1 MRAILLFFWET
12 ESVILTIIIFVLT
25 LILIMVRPKPLN
37 EATAALLGAVLMLAT
52 SIVSPSDTYDVLKTT
67 DNILLFFLGL
77 MVVCAVADQAGFF
90 EWSAFKA
97 VKLANGRGHRLLLV
111 LFGLG
116 TIITTFFSNDAT
128 ALILTP
134 IVYVVVTKLRLNPLP
149 YVFAC
154 AFIANTASMM
164 LPISNPVN
172 LLPVDHFGLTLS
184 EYLRFLLL
192 PTVLAIIINVV
203 LFAIIFRKAVSA
215 SFKYDGTGFSV
226 KVDRF
231 FVFTCVGLVLTALGY
246 IFASLYGLP
255 LSWPALG
262 GAVILLL
269 GGFSFRRLTWKR
281 VNSGISWSI
290 LLFIFSLALLV
301 KGLDN
306 AGVTHTIGEGL
317 TNLSSKGPL
326 VAILATSFG
335 TAVGSNLINNW
346 SMMMVSVSSLG
357 NISTTIPSFNQ
368 GLIYSSI
375 IGADLGPNIAIIGSL
390 SSMLWLVILRQ
401 RGLDIHPMQYLK
413 LGLMVTPPMLLAAAL
428 GLYACSRF

>member
-1 MRAILLFFWET
+1 M
-12 ESVILTIIIFVLT
+12 ILTLCIFVFT
-25 LILIMVRPKPLN
+25 LILIMVRPRPLN
-37 EATAALLGAVLMLAT
+37 EATAALLGAILMLAA
-52 SIVSPSDTYDVLKTT
+52 SIVSPSQAYDVLKTIA
-67 DNILLFFLGL
+67 NILLFFLGL
-77 MVVCAVADQAGFF
+77 MIVCAVADRAGFF
-90 EWSAFKA
+90 EWSALKA
-97 VKLANGRGHRLLLV
+97 IKLASGQGRRLLLV

-116 TIITTFFSNDAT
+116 AVITTFFSNDAT

-134 IVYVVVTKLRLNPLP
+134 IVYVLVTRLKLNPLP

-172 LLPVDHFGLTLS
+172 LLPVDKFGITLS

-192 PTVLAIIINVV
+192 PTILAILINIA
-203 LFAIIFRKAVSA
+203 LFTIIFRKAISA

-226 KVDRF
+226 KIDRF
-231 FVFTCVGLVLTALGY
+231 FLFTCVGLVLTALGY
-246 IFASLYGLP
+246 IFTSLYGKP

-262 GAVILLL
+262 GAAFLLI
-269 GGFSFRRLTWKR
+269 GGFAFHRLTIKR

-306 AGVTHTIGEGL
+306 AGVTHTLGEAL
-317 TNLSSKGPL
+317 ANLSSRGSL
-326 VAILATSFG
+326 GAIMATSFG
-335 TAVGSNLINNW
+335 TAIGSNLVNNW
-346 SMMMVSVSSLG
+346 SMMLVSVSSLG
-357 NISTTIPSFNQ
+357 NINTSIPSFHQ

-375 IGADLGPNIAIIGSL
+375 IGADLGPNIAILGSL

-413 LGLMVTPPMLLAAAL
+413 LGLMVAPPMLLAAAL
-428 GLYACSRF
+428 GLYVCSLF

>member
-1 MRAILLFFWET
+1 M
-12 ESVILTIIIFVLT
+12 VLTLCIFVLT

-37 EATAALLGAVLMLAT
+37 EATAAFLGAILMLAT
-52 SIVSPSDTYDVLKTT
+52 TLVSPSQAYDVLKTT
-67 DNILLFFLGL
+67 ANILLFFLGL
-77 MVVCAVADQAGFF
+77 MVVCAVADRAGFF

-97 VKLANGRGHRLLLV
+97 VKLANGKGRRLLLV
-111 LFGLG
+111 LFVLG
-116 TIITTFFSNDAT
+116 AVITTFLSNDAT

-134 IVYVVVTKLRLNPLP
+134 IVYVLVTKLRLNPLP

-154 AFIANTASMM
+154 AFIANAASMM

-172 LLPVDHFGLTLS
+172 LLAVDQFKLTLG

-192 PTVLAIIINVV
+192 PTILAILINVA
-203 LFAIIFRKAVSA
+203 LFAIIFRKVISA
-215 SFKYDGTGFSV
+215 SFKYDSTGFSV

-231 FVFTCVGLVLTALGY
+231 FLFTCVCLVLTALGY

-262 GAVILLL
+262 GAFILLT
-269 GGFSFRRLTWKR
+269 GGFAFRRLTLKR

-306 AGVTHTIGEGL
+306 AGVTHTIGEAL
-317 TNLSSKGPL
+317 ANLSTKGSL
-326 VAILATSFG
+326 GAILATSFG

-357 NISTTIPSFNQ
+357 NISTSIPHFNQ
-368 GLIYSSI
+368 GLIYASI
-375 IGADLGPNIAIIGSL
+375 VGADLGPNIAILGSL
-390 SSMLWLVILRQ
+390 SSMLWLIILRQ

-413 LGLMVTPPMLLAAAL
+413 LGLMVAPPMLLVAAL
-428 GLYACSRF
+428 GLYVSSRF

>member
-1 MRAILLFFWET
+1 MA
-12 ESVILTIIIFVLT
+12 LTLIIFVLT
-25 LILIMVRPKPLN
+25 LILIMVRPRPLN
-37 EATAALLGAVLMLAT
+37 EATAALLGAILMLAT
-52 SIVSPSDTYDVLKTT
+52 SIISPSDAYDVLKTT

-77 MVVCAVADQAGFF
+77 MVVCAVADRAGFF
-90 EWSAFKA
+90 EWSAFRA
-97 VKLANGRGHRLLLV
+97 VKLANGRGRRLLLV

-116 TIITTFFSNDAT
+116 TVITTFFSNDAT

-134 IVYVVVTKLRLNPLP
+134 IVYVVVTRLKLNPLP

-172 LLPVDHFGLTLS
+172 LLPVDQFGLTLS

-192 PTVLAIIINVV
+192 PTILAILINVV
-203 LFAIIFRKAVSA
+203 LFAIIFRKAIST
-215 SFKYDGTGFSV
+215 SFKYDATGFSV
-226 KVDRF
+226 KIDGF
-231 FVFTCVGLVLTALGY
+231 FLFTCVGLILTALGY

-262 GAVILLL
+262 GAAILLI
-269 GGFSFRRLTWKR
+269 GGFVFRRLTFKR

-290 LLFIFSLALLV
+290 LLFIFCLALLV

-317 TNLSSKGPL
+317 TNLSSKGSL
-326 VAILATSFG
+326 GAILATSFG

-357 NISTTIPSFNQ
+357 NISTSITSVNQ

-375 IGADLGPNIAIIGSL
+375 VGADLGPNIAIIGSL

-401 RGLDIHPMQYLK
+401 RGLDIHPMQYLR
-413 LGLMVTPPMLLAAAL
+413 LGLIVAPPMLLAAAL
-428 GLYACSRF
+428 GLYVTSRF